1 MNILLDLIPLFNE
14 YSHEW
19 EVCETDENDRTLEVY
34 GFATE
39 EEAEKFIDQWILAQ
53 K

>member
-1 MNILLDLIPLFNE
+1 MHTLLDLIPLFNE

-19 EVCETDENDRTLEVY
+19 ELRESDKNDNTLEVY

-39 EEAEKFIDQWILAQ
+39 KEAEKFVDQWLLAQ